1 MDRCSERVQESF
13 GPVDGPPATHE
24 HEGYH
29 MDLKDRPALA
39 SSLVCKIIHE
49 GRQADASAMEK
60 FDDRSYHVSQY
71 SSRTFKTKG

>member
-29 MDLKDRPALA
+29 MDLKDRPAPA
-39 SSLVCKIIHE
+39 TSLVCEIVHE
-49 GRQADASAMEK
+49 GGQADAMASQETENG
-60 FDDRSYHVSQY
+60 FYHVRQY
-71 SSRTFKTKG
+71 PRGTLEPKW